1 MIRGIAVGMTG
12 VLVSLAG
19 AIVMSSG
26 TGCSTMPVDLGQV
39 AAMDATVGGY
49 SGDQLVNAAIIMN
62 VASAHALDQTAQIIG
77 VTAAIAQT
85 ELRNVTAT
93 EGSTELGVFAQGSD
107 WGSAVE
113 RLDPAYSALLFYAQL
128 ESVPSWQTS
137 SPAVVAAQATGDGDA
152 DFTAA
157 LQPATEI
164 VSVLTPTQGQGC
176 QVSVDS
182 QALALELVQRMDE
195 GALTAFVL
203 PEQQIRWIAAGQT
216 VPNCG
221 IDPRTLQVIVL
232 ATRHFG
238 RVGVSSINRLCNGDE
253 KGSAGSHVRGGG
265 GAAVDFYMLNGRSL
279 TGADGLSLRFIGLLD
294 AAVPVGARV
303 GQSNCRANNGV
314 TLSLQNFTQFVDRC
328 NHLHVDFAS
337 TARALAFG

>member
-1 MIRGIAVGMTG
+1 MIRGIAVGIAG

-19 AIVMSSG
+19 AVVMSSG
-26 TGCSTMPVDLGQV
+26 TGCSDIPVDVDQI
-39 AAMDATVGGY
+39 AKMETTIAGY

-62 VASAHALDQTAQIIG
+62 VASARGLGQSAQIIG

-85 ELRNVTAT
+85 DLRNTTAV
-93 EGSTELGVFAQGSD
+93 EGSTALGLFAQTAQ
-107 WGSAVE
+107 WGSVEE
-113 RLDPAYSALLFYAQL
+113 RLEPAQSALLFFEQL
-128 ESVPSWQTS
+128 ERVPGWRTIT
-137 SPAVVAAQATGDGDA
+137 PTTAATQATGDGDA
-152 DFTAA
+152 EYTAA
-157 LQPATEI
+157 LRPATEI
-164 VSVLTPTQGQGC
+164 VSALTPTQGQGC
-176 QVSVDS
+176 QVSGDS
-182 QALALELVQRMDE
+182 QALALELVQHIDQ
-195 GALTAFVL
+195 GTLTAMPY

-216 VPNCG
+216 VPDCG

-232 ATRHFG
+232 ATRHFD

-253 KGSAGSHVRGGG
+253 AGSAGSHVRGGG
-265 GAAVDFYMLNGRSL
+265 GAAVDFYMLDGRSL
-279 TGADGLSLRFIGLLD
+279 TGADGLSLRFIGMLD

-337 TARALAFG
+337 TAGALAFE